1 MSHCGELLRGVAQG
15 VIKAKL
21 TGVHVVVFF
30 DWCCSL
36 KENGNKEVTEWW
48 NYAGAFD
55 RLKKIENC
63 TLLGWTTSPTSLEAS
78 KEMAWLSSYDDLLSN
93 DALNFLTSGA
103 GAPVR
108 RLIVQCGKLVSKDD
122 DVFGL
127 KK

>member
-1 MSHCGELLRGVAQG
+1 MSHCNELLRGVAQG

-21 TGVHVVVFF
+21 ASIHVVVFF

-36 KENGNKEVTEWW
+36 QANGNAEAGEWW
-48 NYAGAFD
+48 DKPGAFD
-55 RLKKIENC
+55 CLQKLENC
-63 TLLGWTTSPTSLEAS
+63 TLLGWTASPTSLEAS
-78 KEMAWLSSYDDLLSN
+78 KEMAWLGAFDDLLSN
-93 DALNFLTSGA
+93 EALERLTAGV

-108 RLIVQCGKLVSKDD
+108 RLKVQSGERVTTDK

>member
-1 MSHCGELLRGVAQG
+1 MSNCNELLSGVAQG

-21 TGVHVVVFF
+21 TGIHVVVFF

-36 KENGNKEVTEWW
+36 QANGNEEVKDWW
-48 NYAGAFD
+48 RKAGAFD
-55 RLKKIENC
+55 CLKKIENC
-63 TLLGWTTSPTSLEAS
+63 SLLGWTASPTSLEAS
-78 KEMAWLSSYDDLLSN
+78 KEMAWLSAFDDLLSEE
-93 DALNFLTSGA
+93 ALKTLTAGA

-108 RLIVQCGKLVSKDD
+108 LLIVQKGKLVSKDD